1 MTDLSNRTILLTG
14 ATDGLGR
21 AVAEELASRS
31 ATLILHGRSKDK
43 GSRLLSDLRT
53 STGNRN
59 LSYEVADFSSLR
71 EIQDLADRVLATH
84 GRLDTLVN
92 NAGMGVELQRRES
105 LEGHELTFQVD
116 YLSTYILSARLA
128 PLLAQ
133 NAPARI
139 INVASAGQ
147 APIDF
152 QDVMLHRWWSGEQAY
167 CQAKLAQIMLTFDLA
182 DTLRNEGVSV
192 NALHPASYMPTKI
205 VTHLY
210 TPQSSIAEG
219 TGNVLRLIEEPEYEH
234 ATGLYLNRATE
245 TRAHHQAYDEQARL
259 ALRSLSATL
268 TGTPYPFPHP
278 SRTA

>member
-14 ATDGLGR
+14 ATDGLGH
-21 AVAEELASRS
+21 AVAEELASRG

-43 GSRLLSDLRT
+43 GDRLLSDLRT
-53 STGNRN
+53 STGNPN
-59 LSYEVADFSSLR
+59 LSYEVADFSSLQ
-71 EIQDLADRVLATH
+71 EIQGLADRVLAH

-92 NAGMGVELQRRES
+92 NAGMGVELERRES
-105 LEGHELTFQVD
+105 REGHELTFQVD

-128 PLLAQ
+128 PLLAR

-152 QDVMLHRWWSGEQAY
+152 DDVMLDRWWSGEQAY

-182 DTLRNEGVSV
+182 DTLRGEGVSV

-219 TGNVLRLIEEPEYEH
+219 ACNVLRLIEEPEYEH
-234 ATGLYLNRATE
+234 STGLYLNRATE
-245 TRAHHQAYDEQARL
+245 TRAHRQAYDEQARL

-268 TGTPYPFPHP
+268 TGTPYPFRPT
-278 SRTA
+278 SYTA